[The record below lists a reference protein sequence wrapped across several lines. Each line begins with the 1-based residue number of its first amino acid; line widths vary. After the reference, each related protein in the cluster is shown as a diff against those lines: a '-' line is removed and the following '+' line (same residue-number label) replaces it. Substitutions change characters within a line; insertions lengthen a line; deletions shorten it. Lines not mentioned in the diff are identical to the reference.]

1 MRLLRRVCSA
11 TDPPSERT
19 YLAEVKYPSPDGF
32 IVVMLDDVNT
42 HWGGVA
48 LDDVFDP
55 QRARNWTGWD
65 KDCSR
70 FLFAVV
76 VQMRTRGL
84 LTPSNQPSVHALT
97 MTKKAVPAVHGKSG
111 VRVRNAFDQAS
122 LSPSSSQADADG
134 PRESTSTKP
143 CSPAAGVNYKGAL
156 NERKPI
162 MGKYSSVQV
171 PGTPSNEPRFVSS
184 IALFINNEAPQPF
197 MTLHGAAEP
206 NRKAAEQ
213 SAARAALN
221 HLDST

>member
-1 MRLLRRVCSA
+1 MCSHLACSA
-11 TDPPSERT
+11 SDPPSERT

-32 IVVMLDDVNT
+32 IVVMLDHVNT

-48 LDDVFDP
+48 LDDVLDP
-55 QRARNWTGWD
+55 QRARNWSGWD

-122 LSPSSSQADADG
+122 LSPSSSQAHAH
-134 PRESTSTKP
+134 REAATTSSAS
-143 CSPAAGVNYKGAL
+143 SPAAGANYKGAL

-162 MGKYSSVQV
+162 LGKYSSAQV
-171 PGTPSNEPRFVSS
+171 PGTSSHEPRFVSS
-184 IALFINNEAPQPF
+184 VDLFVNDKAPQPF

-213 SAARAALN
+213 SAAQAALKY
-221 HLDST
+221 LDRT